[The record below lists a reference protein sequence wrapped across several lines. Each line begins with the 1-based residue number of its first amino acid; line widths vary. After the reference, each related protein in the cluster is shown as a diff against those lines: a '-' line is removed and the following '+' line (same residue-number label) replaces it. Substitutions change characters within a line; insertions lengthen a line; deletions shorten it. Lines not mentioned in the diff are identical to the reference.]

1 LNTIFLSDEEVA
13 AYLKDF
19 WSKLVALKEEMPKL
33 WCPIGPSGGTL
44 AQAAMQVAGDAAS
57 KVMHVPIA
65 YDRATEIVSFP
76 SDPDHA
82 SLIAGKR
89 VLLLDGSIHSGSTF
103 QKAYQAIEAMEPA
116 EISSYSLVVR
126 VGASILPNH
135 FGLMIGDYDRAI
147 FLKKVFP
154 NNRLFAC
161 GCVRKLADADQA
173 HHKILCGRDFVDKF
187 SWGDLW
193 YEMTIDP
200 RRQTY
205 VYQRNGNIKAF
216 VSFRVTSGDDI
227 LLDTIAVDK
236 SCQGQGI
243 AGNLMRW
250 TETCGRN
257 SHCATIHL
265 WAVDDRSDW
274 YAKRGYDFCDKELL
288 LDGMRFHLM
297 RKKLLYNLPDDHV
310 LTMGA

>member
-1 LNTIFLSDEEVA
+1 LNTIFLSNDEVA
-13 AYLKDF
+13 AYLKDLF
-19 WSKLVALKEEMPKL
+19 ERFVALEGEMPMV
-33 WCPIGPSGGTL
+33 WCPIGPSGGAL
-44 AQAAMQVAGDAAS
+44 AQAAMLVAGDLAPKIA
-57 KVMHVPIA
+57 HIPIA
-65 YDRATEIVSFP
+65 YDRATEKVSFP
-76 SDPDHA
+76 GEPNPA
-82 SLIAGKR
+82 SVIAGKR

-103 QKAYQAIEAMEPA
+103 RKAYQAIAAMKPA
-116 EISSYSLVVR
+116 EVSSYSLVVR
-126 VGASILPNH
+126 VGASILPNY

-154 NNRLFAC
+154 NNRLFTC
-161 GCVRKLADADQA
+161 GCVRKLADGDQA
-173 HHKILCGRDFVDKF
+173 QPKIACGQDFVDKF
-187 SWGDLW
+187 SWGDLC

-205 VYQRNGNIKAF
+205 VYERNGGIKAF
-216 VSFRVTSGDDI
+216 VSFRVTAGDDI

-236 SCQGQGI
+236 SCHNQGI

-265 WAVDDRSDW
+265 WAVDNRKDW
-274 YAKRGYDFCDKELL
+274 YAKRGYEFCGKELI
-288 LDGMRFHLM
+288 LDEVKFHLM

>member
-1 LNTIFLSDEEVA
+1 MNTIFLSNEEVA
-13 AYLKDF
+13 AYLKDL
-19 WSKLVALKEEMPKL
+19 WERLVALKDEMPTL

-44 AQAAMQVAGDAAS
+44 AQAAMRVAGGTAS
-57 KVMHVPIA
+57 KIMHVPIA
-65 YDRATEIVSFP
+65 YDRSTEKVSFP
-76 SDPDHA
+76 EESDPT
-82 SLIAGKR
+82 SVIAGKR
-89 VLLLDGSIHSGSTF
+89 ILLMDGSIHSGNTF
-103 QKAYQAIEAMEPA
+103 WKAYQAIEAMGPA

-126 VGASILPNH
+126 VGASILPNY

-147 FLKKVFP
+147 FLKTVFP
-154 NNRLFAC
+154 NNRLFAG

-173 HHKILCGRDFVDKF
+173 CPAILCGQDFVDKF

-193 YEMTIDP
+193 YEMTIDSH
-200 RRQTY
+200 RQTY
-205 VYQRNGNIKAF
+205 VYHRNGNVKAY
-216 VSFRVTSGDDI
+216 VSFRVTPGDDI

-236 SCQGQGI
+236 SCQRQGI

-257 SHCATIHL
+257 CHCATIHL
-265 WAVDDRSDW
+265 WAVDGRKDW
-274 YAKRGYDFCDKELL
+274 YAKRGYEFCGKELV
-288 LDGMRFHLM
+288 LDGVKFHLM